1 MTDNAPLELYSCVVR
16 PEWIDYN
23 GHMNVA
29 YYLLAFD
36 QATDVFFD
44 HIGLDQAY
52 KSDANSTTFALDINI
67 SYLGE
72 VLEGDPLRFTTQL
85 LDADEKR
92 LHFFHNMYHA
102 EKGYLAATNEILS
115 VHISLET
122 RRVAPMRD
130 DLWRRID
137 ALLNCHKT
145 LPTPKQVGRPIGI
158 RRK

>member
-1 MTDNAPLELYSCVVR
+1 MTENEPLELYSCVVR

-36 QATDVFFD
+36 YATDAFFD

-52 KSDANSTTFALDINI
+52 KTEANSTTFALDINI
-67 SYLGE
+67 SYLEE
-72 VLEGDPLRFTTQL
+72 VLEGDPLGFTTQL

-92 LHFFHNMYHA
+92 LHFFHSMYHA
-102 EKGYLAATNEILS
+102 DKGYLSATNEILS
-115 VHISLET
+115 VHISLEN
-122 RRVAPMRD
+122 RRVAPMRS
-130 DLWRRID
+130 DLWRSVA
-137 ALLNCHKT
+137 ALLDRQNT